1 MRKLGVLYTLS
12 CITFDSKGG
21 QKEGCTF
28 FLLDLLLNLCS
39 VTALPSASKAYTCR
53 LWSQLP
59 SLKAS
64 RSLFWFICISK
75 PTKQGLTL
83 CSREW
88 NRVVTANS
96 CLFTQPSLKGFPFF
110 ISLFCLLGSP
120 YYELLSKI
128 LKWKAFSFIYTIF
141 PWSNFISPSHW
152 EFAFA
157 GHSFPETSPG
167 SNAFAT
173 KIYPSK
179 EVILHPSRIPG

>member
-1 MRKLGVLYTLS
+1 MDKKRGVPFFFWICYSTCVLLQLCLVLPKLIPVDFEAN
-12 CITFDSKGG
+12 CH
-21 QKEGCTF
+21 
-28 FLLDLLLNLCS
+28 
-39 VTALPSASKAYTCR
+39 P
-53 LWSQLP
+53 
-59 SLKAS
+59 AS

-128 LKWKAFSFIYTIF
+128 LKCKAFSFISTIF

-157 GHSFPETSPG
+157 GYSFPETSPG

-179 EVILHPSRIPG
+179 EVILHPERIPG